1 MMAKR
6 TKPIVNNREENK
18 TMIILFLC
26 RILKYPSPLFCC
38 IVHIVLFVL
47 FYFNAYFFAKI
58 ISVQRNAYFFA
69 EKSKDKARV
78 CFLHACARVSQRS
91 GIQYHAQAHLP
102 IQSEHAR
109 SKGTE
114 ARDAQAEAK
123 ALQAGSNP
131 DASEMLSCTRKS
143 QKHKPKTGKQE
154 ASTKQ
159 VGHNAKD
166 RWDKE

>member
-26 RILKYPSPLFCC
+26 RILKYPSPLFLLYRTYRTFRTF
-38 IVHIVLFVL
+38 LFQRL
-47 FYFNAYFFAKI
+47 LLCQNK
-58 ISVQRNAYFFA
+58 QRNAYFFA

-102 IQSEHAR
+102 IRSEHAR